1 MRENRIKK
9 IFEILTEKYDTYT
22 AKEISYLLSCSTK
35 TIRDNIK
42 ELNNILFN
50 NGAYIESKSGVG
62 YKFVIND
69 YDIFSKFIKEDWPK
83 YALDNSPNSQ
93 EYRINYMAL
102 RLIITDDF
110 IKSEEFL
117 DVLFISRSLL
127 NNDIKKMKE
136 QLLEYELKIISKPYY
151 GIKIVG
157 NEEFKRN
164 FIVDFIEEYLETSEA
179 KTKKITKFN
188 NGIISSIE
196 SIVLDNF
203 SKFEF
208 NTNFIKYNNFINYLI
223 ITAYRIKNG
232 HTISSKNNYLNK
244 TSLYKN
250 ILSLAESICKE
261 VSVLVDIDF
270 NNNEID
276 YIYNNLISKTDTYK
290 SNDFNEK
297 VYELIEKSLSTIY
310 AIFSIDLRDDSELT
324 SSLTMHIIPMIKRV
338 NFGIKLKNPLLN
350 DIKKDHIAFECA
362 KICSHFISELYN
374 IEIDDDE
381 LGYISLHFSASLARK
396 KDKVNKKNILLVCA
410 SGRATAQVLKY
421 RFKHEFSKYINKLD
435 TSDYLKAM
443 NIDLSNYDLIVTT
456 IPLDHLQTN
465 KPIIEVSAYLYK
477 KDIKKISNLLKGD
490 KSINKIRTLFNSN
503 CYIKISDSQSLKY
516 VDVLK
521 LISSR
526 LSDSKDINPDKY
538 YEQLIERE
546 KLACT
551 SLENKVAIPHPLVPV
566 SDQNFIFVLISN
578 NDIQWNVNSIKL
590 VILINLNDNI
600 DNDIAE
606 SFYRTLSDFLID
618 DTRISKAIQTDN
630 INDFLKIF
638 INK

>member
-1 MRENRIKK
+1 
-9 IFEILTEKYDTYT
+9 
-22 AKEISYLLSCSTK
+22 
-35 TIRDNIK
+35 
-42 ELNNILFN
+42 
-50 NGAYIESKSGVG
+50 
-62 YKFVIND
+62 
-69 YDIFSKFIKEDWPK
+69 
-83 YALDNSPNSQ
+83 
-93 EYRINYMAL
+93 
-102 RLIITDDF
+102 
-110 IKSEEFL
+110 
-117 DVLFISRSLL
+117 
-127 NNDIKKMKE
+127 
-136 QLLEYELKIISKPYY
+136 
-151 GIKIVG
+151 
-157 NEEFKRN
+157 
-164 FIVDFIEEYLETSEA
+164 
-179 KTKKITKFN
+179 
-188 NGIISSIE
+188 
-196 SIVLDNF
+196 
-203 SKFEF
+203 
-208 NTNFIKYNNFINYLI
+208 
-223 ITAYRIKNG
+223 
-232 HTISSKNNYLNK
+232 
-244 TSLYKN
+244 
-250 ILSLAESICKE
+250 
-261 VSVLVDIDF
+261 
-270 NNNEID
+270 
-276 YIYNNLISKTDTYK
+276 
-290 SNDFNEK
+290 
-297 VYELIEKSLSTIY
+297 
-310 AIFSIDLRDDSELT
+310 
-324 SSLTMHIIPMIKRV
+324 
-338 NFGIKLKNPLLN
+338 
-350 DIKKDHIAFECA
+350 
-362 KICSHFISELYN
+362 
-374 IEIDDDE
+374 
-381 LGYISLHFSASLARK
+381 
-396 KDKVNKKNILLVCA
+396 
-410 SGRATAQVLKY
+410 
-421 RFKHEFSKYINKLD
+421 
-435 TSDYLKAM
+435 M

-503 CYIKISDSQSLKY
+503 CYIKILDSQSLKY

>member
-102 RLIITDDF
+102 RLIMTDDF

-127 NNDIKKMKE
+127 NNDIKKMRE

-188 NGIISSIE
+188 NEIISSIE

-223 ITAYRIKNG
+223 ITAYRITNG

-297 VYELIEKSLSTIY
+297 VYELIEKSLSTIN

-396 KDKVNKKNILLVCA
+396 KDKVNKKNIL
-410 SGRATAQVLKY
+410 
-421 RFKHEFSKYINKLD
+421 F
-435 TSDYLKAM
+435 
-443 NIDLSNYDLIVTT
+443 
-456 IPLDHLQTN
+456 
-465 KPIIEVSAYLYK
+465 
-477 KDIKKISNLLKGD
+477 
-490 KSINKIRTLFNSN
+490 
-503 CYIKISDSQSLKY
+503 
-516 VDVLK
+516 
-521 LISSR
+521 
-526 LSDSKDINPDKY
+526 
-538 YEQLIERE
+538 
-546 KLACT
+546 
-551 SLENKVAIPHPLVPV
+551 
-566 SDQNFIFVLISN
+566 
-578 NDIQWNVNSIKL
+578 
-590 VILINLNDNI
+590 
-600 DNDIAE
+600 
-606 SFYRTLSDFLID
+606 
-618 DTRISKAIQTDN
+618 
-630 INDFLKIF
+630 
-638 INK
+638 